1 MGLKFGDAAERWLYD
16 RHPFMHGAQ
25 QMRLLLVSTIALLIA
40 GCSGPG
46 VVPMG
51 RDTYMIAK
59 DGSFTTFGGGAVK
72 VELYQE
78 ANAFCESKGKQMMP
92 VKDASRDSGYGRYAN
107 AELQFRCLNENDP
120 ELHRPTMGSEP
131 NMDRGG
137 EVIRGRMQEI

>member
-1 MGLKFGDAAERWLYD
+1 
-16 RHPFMHGAQ
+16 
-25 QMRLLLVSTIALLIA
+25 MRLLLVSTIALFIT

-72 VELYQE
+72 AELYQE
-78 ANAFCESKGKQMMP
+78 ANAFCESKGKQLMP

-120 ELHRPTMGSEP
+120 ELRRPTINQDG
-131 NMDRGG
+131 
-137 EVIRGRMQEI
+137 VVLRGRMQQI

>member
-1 MGLKFGDAAERWLYD
+1 
-16 RHPFMHGAQ
+16 
-25 QMRLLLVSTIALLIA
+25 MRQFLIPAIALLVS

-72 VELYQE
+72 AELYQE
-78 ANAFCESKGKQMMP
+78 ANAFCESKGKQLMP

-107 AELQFRCLNENDP
+107 AELQFRCLDAHDP
-120 ELHRPTMGSEP
+120 ELRRPTMEAEP
-131 NMDRGG
+131 SMK
-137 EVIRGRMQEI
+137 IEIE